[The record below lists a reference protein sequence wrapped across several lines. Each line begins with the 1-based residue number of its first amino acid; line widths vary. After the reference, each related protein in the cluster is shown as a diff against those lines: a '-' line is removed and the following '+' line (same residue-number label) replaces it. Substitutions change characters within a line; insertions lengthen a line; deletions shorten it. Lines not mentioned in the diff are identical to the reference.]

1 MLNEFQTRRESVE
14 NLVEMLLKRQ
24 DSPHYALGYLTSLL
38 TTVVSKYPE
47 SYKEILETIDWL
59 ESQNNR

>member
-1 MLNEFQTRRESVE
+1 MLDEFQTRRESVE

-24 DSPHYALGYLTSLL
+24 DSPHYALGYLKSLL